1 MAFNLRTGQGSSYTL
16 RTGLS
21 SVNDLDASNI
31 TTGII
36 DVNRLPSIDK
46 TKVSNTGTW
55 ETSEIPEL
63 SKTKIADAGV
73 WDTTE
78 IPELPKT
85 KIADAGTWDT
95 TDIHS

>member
-1 MAFNLRTGQGSSYTL
+1 MSYNQRTGQGASYVL

-21 SVNDLDASNI
+21 SVNDVDASSI
-31 TTGII
+31 TSGII

-63 SKTKIADAGV
+63 
-73 WDTTE
+73 
-78 IPELPKT
+78 PKT